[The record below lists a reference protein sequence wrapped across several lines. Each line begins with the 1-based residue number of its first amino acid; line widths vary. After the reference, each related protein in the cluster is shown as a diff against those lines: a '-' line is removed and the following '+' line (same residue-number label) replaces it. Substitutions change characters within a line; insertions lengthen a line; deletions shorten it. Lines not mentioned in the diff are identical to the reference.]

1 VNGRASGR
9 FHFPQAQLEGTSLFD
24 NLRLRIFCLSESR
37 SGNGISC
44 GADGAFIGPIPLLKN
59 IGPNCGVQEQWV
71 VRPAA
76 ELNEK
81 LTLLYDIPIDVAPKI
96 GGMETVARALNNGK
110 LALAKIATVQLG
122 FPDPPTRPRTN
133 ESYDDKLGLA
143 AELYWSALLKAGGW
157 DPDDHPR
164 AGTKPNPGHF
174 AEKPKDPNLP
184 ARRGW
189 PLPAVNEKVKEWIA
203 EAAENII
210 PKAGRFLLDG
220 LPIVDAISTFVSV
233 LEPTDLNGG
242 EDRLVAQMRTS
253 FDPPKTLQELQQ
265 TPTENILGYEQHHI
279 VEQTPDNIKKRPP
292 TEELLLAEIRPR
304 KDRRSEQYR
313 LGAEAQA

>member
-1 VNGRASGR
+1 MG
-9 FHFPQAQLEGTSLFD
+9 
-24 NLRLRIFCLSESR
+24 SR
-37 SGNGISC
+37 RS
-44 GADGAFIGPIPLLKN
+44 
-59 IGPNCGVQEQWV
+59 
-71 VRPAA
+71 
-76 ELNEK
+76 
-81 LTLLYDIPIDVAPKI
+81 
-96 GGMETVARALNNGK
+96 
-110 LALAKIATVQLG
+110 
-122 FPDPPTRPRTN
+122 
-133 ESYDDKLGLA
+133 
-143 AELYWSALLKAGGW
+143 SAHW
-157 DPDDHPR
+157 Y
-164 AGTKPNPGHF
+164 KPNPGHF

>member
-1 VNGRASGR
+1 LERP
-9 FHFPQAQLEGTSLFD
+9 PQ
-24 NLRLRIFCLSESR
+24 SR
-37 SGNGISC
+37 WMGSRRS
-44 GADGAFIGPIPLLKN
+44 
-59 IGPNCGVQEQWV
+59 
-71 VRPAA
+71 
-76 ELNEK
+76 
-81 LTLLYDIPIDVAPKI
+81 
-96 GGMETVARALNNGK
+96 
-110 LALAKIATVQLG
+110 
-122 FPDPPTRPRTN
+122 
-133 ESYDDKLGLA
+133 
-143 AELYWSALLKAGGW
+143 SAHW
-157 DPDDHPR
+157 Y
-164 AGTKPNPGHF
+164 KPNPGHF

-279 VEQTPDNIKKRPP
+279 VEQTPDNIKKASNRRAIACRNSAAKRS
-292 TEELLLAEIRPR
+292 TIRAISSGCR
-304 KDRRSEQYR
+304 GSSMK
-313 LGAEAQA
+313 